1 MLTLLIRLSIEKGG
15 NEVFSY
21 DPKKPPETL
30 IDPSLISGF
39 FEAVRS
45 SSTSTSQVIQKIQFF
60 NMVLYSR
67 VHEKYTL
74 RFLVGESMDEEDIL
88 RYFEEIDKQLVSF
101 PPEESAITKAA
112 FQAKLEQILL
122 PLTEDPLSKITS
134 TMGDLIKQET
144 TPKITLVGLTQA
156 GKTSIKYRFFENWS
170 KALAKDTKPTV
181 GADLS
186 HHFQE
191 FLLHKVVVLDLGGQ
205 SSYRNLYLDQD
216 QEGMWKEIAALIFIV
231 DIQNIESFVTAR
243 NYLIDIWRIVSTI
256 NEKNP
261 TLSIFMHK
269 YDPEKRTELNE
280 NVRKCLDIFKDFTG
294 MSNLY
299 LTTVEDS
306 SSNLAMIKALYHSLP
321 EVVIIRLLEKD
332 FLDYFEVE
340 ILPQF
345 TLLAK
350 RLSIEGYNEVF
361 QDLKPEIRNNAVK
374 IGAAYGLYFQKIW
387 LIHLMGEPIS
397 KRDKSL
403 SDSIIFNLEKNGL
416 LISIKNWTDQNFPE
430 ELTTLLLDGILE
442 GVLKTL
448 HMDPPE
454 IVERNDY
461 TTWKVNI

>member
-1 MLTLLIRLSIEKGG
+1 MLPLLIRLSIEKGG

-21 DPKKPPETL
+21 TPKKTPELL
-30 IDPSLISGF
+30 IDPQIISGF

-45 SSTSTSQVIQKIQFF
+45 SSTSTYQAIQKIHFF
-60 NMVLYSR
+60 NMILYSR
-67 VHEKYTL
+67 VHEEYTL
-74 RFLVGESMDEEDIL
+74 RFLVGESIDEKDML
-88 RYFEEIDKQLVSF
+88 RYFEKIDKQLVSF

-112 FQAKLEQILL
+112 FQAKLEKILL

-144 TPKITLVGLTQA
+144 TPKIALVGLNDA

-170 KALAKDTKPTV
+170 KALAKETTPTV
-181 GADLS
+181 GVDLS

-231 DIQNIESFVTAR
+231 DIRNIESFVTAR
-243 NYLIDIWRIVSTI
+243 NYLIDIWRIISEI
-256 NEKNP
+256 NETQP
-261 TLSIFMHK
+261 SLSIFMHK
-269 YDPEKRTELNE
+269 YDPEKRNELNE
-280 NVRKCLDIFKDFTG
+280 NIRKCLDIFKDFTG

-306 SSNLAMIKALYHSLP
+306 SSNLAMIKSLYHSLP

-332 FLDYFEVE
+332 FLDYFEGE

-350 RLSIEGYNEVF
+350 RLSIEGYIEVF
-361 QDLKPEIRNNAVK
+361 QSLKPEIRNNAVK

-387 LIHLMGEPIS
+387 LIHLMGETIS

-403 SDSIIFNLEKNGL
+403 SDSIIFNLEKKRL
-416 LISIKNWTDQNFPE
+416 IISIKNWTDQNFPE

-448 HMDPPE
+448 HLDPPE
-454 IVERNDY
+454 IIERNDY